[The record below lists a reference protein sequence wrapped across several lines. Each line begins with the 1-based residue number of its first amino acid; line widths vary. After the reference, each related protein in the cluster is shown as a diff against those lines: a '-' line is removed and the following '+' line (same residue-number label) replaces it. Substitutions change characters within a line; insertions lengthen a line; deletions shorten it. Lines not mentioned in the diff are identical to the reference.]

1 MIMHK
6 NLRGRRTGG
15 GALGPAEEPSRGV
28 DSREPLPSESNDT
41 KLDLRGSGPDDC
53 LPVVR

>member
-1 MIMHK
+1 MD
-6 NLRGRRTGG
+6 

-28 DSREPLPSESNDT
+28 DSREPLPSESNDIR
-41 KLDLRGSGPDDC
+41 LDLRGSGPDDC